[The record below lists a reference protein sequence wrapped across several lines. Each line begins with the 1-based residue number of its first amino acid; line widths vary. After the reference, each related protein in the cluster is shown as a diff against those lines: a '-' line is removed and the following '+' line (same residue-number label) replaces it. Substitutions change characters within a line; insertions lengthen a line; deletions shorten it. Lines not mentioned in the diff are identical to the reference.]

1 MHAGSQ
7 RKVTTSHT
15 RVQILCESVGLRCD
29 HKHSIILRMY
39 GAHKCVTRCFCGRN
53 KVNKGTPC
61 VADVIGNCRCPCAK
75 NKQPCTSS
83 CRCKSCSN
91 TYGIRR
97 AQPTIRQ
104 RESYSSQKQPLAVTI
119 FLTNYSLE
127 SGDAA
132 AGISES
138 ALLPTVAEENNSTFS
153 KYEFIY
159 LMIAWVVVLW
169 QLFQLQKEERVLIV
183 YTLLQP
189 QPTSRCQQLNTCRGS
204 IREVS
209 CFNSL
214 C

>member
-53 KVNKGTPC
+53 KVSKGTPC
-61 VADVIGNCRCPCAK
+61 VVDVIGNCRCPCAK

-91 TYGIRR
+91 TYGIRC

-104 RESYSSQKQPLAVTI
+104 RESYSSQKQPLAGRKGWQLLKLADESESIGQT
-119 FLTNYSLE
+119 TSLE
-127 SGDAA
+127 RLLLGVIVVHLMAK
-132 AGISES
+132 GICHTSENICK
-138 ALLPTVAEENNSTFS
+138 A
-153 KYEFIY
+153 
-159 LMIAWVVVLW
+159 
-169 QLFQLQKEERVLIV
+169 
-183 YTLLQP
+183 
-189 QPTSRCQQLNTCRGS
+189 
-204 IREVS
+204 
-209 CFNSL
+209 
-214 C
+214 